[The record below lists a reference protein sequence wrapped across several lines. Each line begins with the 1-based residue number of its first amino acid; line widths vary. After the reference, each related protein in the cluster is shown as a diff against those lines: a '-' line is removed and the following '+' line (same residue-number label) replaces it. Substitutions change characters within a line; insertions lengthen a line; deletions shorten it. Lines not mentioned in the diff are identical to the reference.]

1 VSATFEDLRVLKSA
15 EEIADSI
22 WKIVVQWDEFA
33 KDVVGKQ
40 MARSADSIGANIAES
55 FGRYNF
61 GEKLQFL
68 YYSRGSLF
76 ETKYWLNRTR
86 LRGLMNPDEVQN
98 YVNRLTDLARQL
110 NTFVGSLKTV
120 RADQGQETSVVRE
133 KQAEYL
139 AINLDDIPDS
149 LFSEDDLNFLNNQLL
164 ITNYSITR
172 PKGVHYD
179 PNLRPLSRPESRLF
193 VLALLPTI

>member
-22 WKIVVQWDEFA
+22 WKIVVRWDEFA

-40 MARSADSIGANIAES
+40 LTRAVDSIGANIAES
-55 FGRYNF
+55 FGRYHF

-68 YYSRGSLF
+68 YYSRGSIF

-86 LRGLMNPDEVQN
+86 VRSLMKPDEVQE

-110 NTFVGSLKTV
+110 NTFASSLKTV
-120 RADQGQETSVVRE
+120 RAEQKPKVSTIREDQR
-133 KQAEYL
+133 
-139 AINLDDIPDS
+139 
-149 LFSEDDLNFLNNQLL
+149 
-164 ITNYSITR
+164 SI
-172 PKGVHYD
+172 
-179 PNLRPLSRPESRLF
+179 
-193 VLALLPTI
+193 

>member
-1 VSATFEDLRVLKSA
+1 MSATFEDLRVLKSA

-22 WKIVVQWDEFA
+22 WKRVVQWDEFA

-76 ETKYWLNRTR
+76 ETKYWLNRTQV
-86 LRGLMNPDEVQN
+86 RGLMTSDEARG
-98 YVNRLTDLARQL
+98 YVDGLTGLARQL
-110 NTFVGSLKTV
+110 NTFTGGLKTV
-120 RADQGQETSVVRE
+120 RAEQPKKKPAAMRE
-133 KQAEYL
+133 SEAEYL
-139 AINLDDIPDS
+139 TIDFEEIPDL
-149 LFSEDDLNFLNNQLL
+149 LFSEDDLVYLN
-164 ITNYSITR
+164 
-172 PKGVHYD
+172 
-179 PNLRPLSRPESRLF
+179 
-193 VLALLPTI
+193 A

>member
-1 VSATFEDLRVLKSA
+1 MSATFEDLRVLKSA

-22 WKIVVQWDEFA
+22 WKSVVQWDDFA

-76 ETKYWLNRTR
+76 ETKYWLNRTQI
-86 LRGLMNPDEVQN
+86 RGLMTPNEVRE
-98 YVNRLTDLARQL
+98 YVDGLTALARQL
-110 NTFVGSLKTV
+110 NTFTSGLKTV
-120 RADQGQETSVVRE
+120 RAEQPKKKTTVRE
-133 KQAEYL
+133 STPEYL
-139 AINLDDIPDS
+139 ITNPEEFPNP
-149 LFSEDDLNFLNNQLL
+149 LFSEDDLIYLN
-164 ITNYSITR
+164 T
-172 PKGVHYD
+172 
-179 PNLRPLSRPESRLF
+179 
-193 VLALLPTI
+193 